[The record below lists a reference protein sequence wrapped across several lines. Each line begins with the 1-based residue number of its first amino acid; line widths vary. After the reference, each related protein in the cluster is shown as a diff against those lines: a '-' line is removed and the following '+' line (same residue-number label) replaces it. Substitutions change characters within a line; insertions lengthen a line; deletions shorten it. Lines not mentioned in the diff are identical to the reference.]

1 MARRASDRSAGQE
14 IVDKPWTSGDLS
26 QRSLV
31 INAVHTTNNGLIEA
45 RGKAIF
51 HSKNSTS
58 CTFER

>member
-14 IVDKPWTSGDLS
+14 IVDKPWTIGDLS
-26 QRSLV
+26 QLSLV
-31 INAVHTTNNGLIEA
+31 INSVHTNNGLFET

-51 HSKNSTS
+51 HSKNCTS

>member
-14 IVDKPWTSGDLS
+14 IVDKPWTLGDLS
-26 QRSLV
+26 QLSLV
-31 INAVHTTNNGLIEA
+31 INSFHTTNNGLFEK